1 MKVNT
6 EGMQFQN
13 KNETFYI
20 RTAKEKDAQSLSAL
34 RLQID
39 GETENLDREKGEGYL
54 DEQAFIK
61 VIMLDAH
68 AKNNLFLVA
77 ESKGRLVGFSRCEGS
92 DLKRISHKA
101 EFGVCVLKDYWGYGI
116 GSMLL
121 KTSINWAEGKGLKK
135 LSLHVLELNQNAI
148 SLYKKHGFELEGILK
163 NDKLLAD
170 GCYYNTIVMARH
182 T

>member
-6 EGMQFQN
+6 EGMQFKN

-39 GETENLDREKGEGYL
+39 GETENLDRVKGEGYL

-61 VIMLDAH
+61 VIARDSN
-68 AKNNLFLVA
+68 AKNNLFLVV
-77 ESKGRLVGFSRCEGS
+77 ESKGKLVGFSRCEGS
-92 DLKRISHKA
+92 DFKRISHKA
-101 EFGVCVLKDYWGYGI
+101 EFGVCVLKEYWGYGI
-116 GSMLL
+116 GGMLL
-121 KTSINWAEGKGLKK
+121 KNSIDWAERIGLKK

-148 SLYKKHGFELEGILK
+148 RLYKKHGFEVEGILK